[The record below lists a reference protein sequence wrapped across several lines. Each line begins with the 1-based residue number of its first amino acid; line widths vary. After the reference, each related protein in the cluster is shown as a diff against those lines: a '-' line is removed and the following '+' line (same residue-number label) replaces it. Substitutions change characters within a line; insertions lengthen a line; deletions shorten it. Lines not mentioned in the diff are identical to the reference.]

1 MKRERRWLEGK
12 KGKCLA
18 LALLLVALWAGS
30 PYAAERSEVKPTFP
44 TFQPKDVPVK
54 WDDIPAKTIR
64 LFYPGQTSWDRL
76 VNPQKDFTHAAG
88 PVVKMGVACRTCH
101 VTGGAAP
108 DEEALGKKL
117 VPKGPAEDKPI
128 SGKRPTVDVA
138 VKAAYDAQNMY
149 FQFQWESEEPGV
161 YHNAMR
167 FDGKKWVGYGGNKPD
182 KSPGLYEDR
191 FTLLLGY
198 KQGSPGYV
206 NAESGIPAGF
216 QAAGCFI
223 TCHNSMRDMPL
234 DADKNKG
241 VKEVFPKESD
251 IRKYV
256 LITRKPAQAGDPK
269 EKKGTTEAEGRW
281 SLLKSK
287 EELAEMRKKGQ
298 FLDMWMWRA
307 ARSGHIGYADDIWV
321 FDYRNSDKGK
331 GPWQMQRPNDL
342 NANPPKG
349 FMFNPQAVPSNRLG
363 GGKYA
368 IQGGSNPLPVIKNQE
383 TIAFLATLG
392 KNAVPYDSKTYQPKE
407 GDILFQRVLRAPDQS
422 RGDIQAYGVYLK
434 KAGEKMGKY
443 TLVMKRKLDTGHP
456 EDDVI
461 LKDGEIYPIAFAV
474 HDDHVTT
481 RRHHVSFEYT
491 LGLGTKADIEAKK
504 IK

>member
-1 MKRERRWLEGK
+1 
-12 KGKCLA
+12 
-18 LALLLVALWAGS
+18 
-30 PYAAERSEVKPTFP
+30 
-44 TFQPKDVPVK
+44 
-54 WDDIPAKTIR
+54 
-64 LFYPGQTSWDRL
+64 L
-76 VNPQKDFTHAAG
+76 VNPQKDFTHPGG
-88 PVVKMGVACRTCH
+88 PVIKAGVTCRTCH
-101 VTGGAAP
+101 VKGGAGP
-108 DEEALGKKL
+108 DEEVLGKKL
-117 VPKGPAEDKPI
+117 VLKGPAEDKPI
-128 SGKRPTVDVA
+128 TGKRPTVDLA

-149 FQFQWESEEPGV
+149 LWFQWESEEPGA
-161 YHNAMR
+161 YHNVLR

-198 KQGSPGYV
+198 KQGTPGHV
-206 NAESGIPAGF
+206 QADSGSPAGF
-216 QAAGCFI
+216 QSSGCFV
-223 TCHNSMRDMPL
+223 TCHNSMRDMPY
-234 DADKNKG
+234 DANKNKKA
-241 VKEVFPKESD
+241 VQSVFPKQSD

-256 LITRKPAQAGDPK
+256 LTTRKPAQGGDAK
-269 EKKGTTEAEGRW
+269 DIKGTTEAEGRW
-281 SLLKSK
+281 SLLKGK

-331 GPWQMQRPNDL
+331 GPWQMQRPNEL

-349 FMFNPQAVPSNRLG
+349 FMFNPQAVPSPRLG

-383 TIAFLATLG
+383 TVAFLTTIA
-392 KNAVPYDSKTYQPKE
+392 KNAIPYDPKTYQPKE

-422 RGDIQAYGVYLK
+422 RGDIQAYGVFFK

-443 TLVMKRKLDTGHP
+443 TLILKRKLDTGRP

-461 LKDGEIYPIAFAV
+461 LKDGETYPIAFAV

-481 RRHHVSFEYT
+481 RRHHVSFEYM
-491 LGLGTKADIEAKK
+491 LGLGAKADVEAKK
-504 IK
+504 VK